1 MDQNKEKYF
10 HVFAHAG
17 EVGESYLDM
26 VLKESKESTFD
37 PKTHELAY
45 LAVLVATGLEQG
57 IIMHTK
63 QAKALGATRE
73 EIKSAALVALPA
85 VGFPAIIGLKTALN
99 SFDEKI

>member
-26 VLKESKESTFD
+26 VLKEAKESTFD

-73 EIKSAALVALPA
+73 EIKSAVALPA

>member
-26 VLKESKESTFD
+26 VLKEAKESTFD

-73 EIKSAALVALPA
+73 EIKSAALVVPA